1 LLGNELS
8 ATPKNELTLFTGTT
22 ANTLSTRKLKIRI
35 FRVFGVF
42 RGLWKWHFFPSPRT
56 LTGTMLRQDVSV
68 PNTLPGKLM
77 SALAPEVQAWLN
89 LVNQLGNDLETMTR
103 ENIAAVRSIRQQL
116 AQFLWQ
122 IPLESVRDFQV
133 PGARNSISVRLY
145 VPQDRQLARS
155 GKLPVVIF
163 YHGGGWTLGNPS
175 LYDPV
180 TRALARQIPALV
192 LSVDYRLAPEN
203 PFPAAVH
210 DADAVLQWTLGHA
223 EELGGD
229 ATRIVVAGDSAGGNL
244 ATVAARHARAD
255 RCQPVLLQVLF
266 YPSVNISSMDYESYQ
281 VFGTDHLLTRKAVE
295 KFREFYL
302 PNLADWTHPD
312 ASPLLAHDLSGMPAT
327 LLIGAGC
334 DPLRDEGQAYAQTL
348 LAHGNRATYRLEPQL
363 PHAFLNLY
371 AFEPTSS
378 PYAEAVIGYAAG
390 VIREAV
396 RA

>member
-1 LLGNELS
+1 MN
-8 ATPKNELTLFTGTT
+8 AP
-22 ANTLSTRKLKIRI
+22 
-35 FRVFGVF
+35 
-42 RGLWKWHFFPSPRT
+42 
-56 LTGTMLRQDVSV
+56 
-68 PNTLPGKLM
+68 
-77 SALAPEVQAWLN
+77 APEVQAWLN
-89 LVNQLGNDLETMTR
+89 RVNQLGNDLDTITR
-103 ENIAAVRSIRQQL
+103 ENLVAVRSVRQQRL
-116 AQFLWQ
+116 QQLLWQ
-122 IPLESVRDFQV
+122 VPLESVRDFQV
-133 PGARNSISVRLY
+133 PGADNTVSVRLF
-145 VPQDRQLARS
+145 VPQDRQLAR
-155 GKLPVVIF
+155 GGNLPVVIF

-210 DADAVLQWTLGHA
+210 DADAVLQWALCHA

-229 ATRIVVAGDSAGGNL
+229 STRVVVAGDSSGGNL

-255 RCQPVLLQVLF
+255 LGRPIVLEVLF
-266 YPSVNISSMDYESYQ
+266 YPSVNISSLHYESYQ
-281 VFGTDHLLTRKAVE
+281 EFGEDHLLTRRAVE

-302 PNLADWTHPD
+302 PNSTDWTHPD
-312 ASPLLAHDLSGMPAT
+312 ASPLLADDLSGMPPT

-348 LAHGNRATYRLEPQL
+348 RAHDNRVTYRLEPQL
-363 PHAFLNLY
+363 AHGFLNLY
-371 AFEPTSS
+371 AFEPACS

-396 RA
+396 RV